1 MDIRSRIV
9 FLNCIISKENLVKMI
24 VNHII
29 KEIFV
34 KFQKLIILLCESYL
48 KQVQIY
54 LSIKLRDMCSKMMK
68 QESDFL

>member
-29 KEIFV
+29 KELFV
-34 KFQKLIILLCESYL
+34 KFQKLIMFSCESYL